1 MTNAASDKKS
11 FSRASLD
18 ITYNL
23 LRQKEPQLSLTI
35 RNILFQQPEQKML
48 EQLDN
53 KYTDN
58 FVVELDTHLVRK
70 IVETLMIILEES
82 KITHAE
88 DNTSLFRPILIQSI
102 ITEWTVLAKNMF
114 DEFQSKKD
122 NK

>member
-1 MTNAASDKKS
+1 MSNSDSDKKT

-18 ITYNL
+18 ISYNL

-35 RNILFQQPEQKML
+35 RNILFQQPEQKNS

-53 KYTDN
+53 KNTDN
-58 FVVELDTHLVRK
+58 FVVELDTHSVRK

-82 KITHAE
+82 KKTHTE
-88 DNTSLFRPILIQSI
+88 GNTSLFRPILIQSI

-114 DEFQSKKD
+114 DEYKNNKKD
-122 NK
+122 

>member
-1 MTNAASDKKS
+1 MSNSDSDKKT
-11 FSRASLD
+11 FSRASLE
-18 ITYNL
+18 ISYNL

-35 RNILFQQPEQKML
+35 RNILFQQPEQKNS

-53 KYTDN
+53 KNTDN
-58 FVVELDTHLVRK
+58 FVVELDTHSVRK

-82 KITHAE
+82 KKTHTE

-114 DEFQSKKD
+114 DEYKK
-122 NK
+122 NN